1 MNLVI
6 KRLVRVDYGCY
17 NLGRLTRGK
26 IREEIFYDKQEIQKL
41 NNIYPLTNYKF

>member
-17 NLGRLTRGK
+17 SLGKLTKGK
-26 IREEIFYDKQEIQKL
+26 IREEIFHDESEVKKL
-41 NNIYPLTNYKF
+41 CNIYPLTNYKF